1 MLFNF
6 IPSLTVSF
14 KIIKTGTL
22 ATVQD
27 MGRYGLQHVG
37 VGAAGAMD
45 KVSAMA
51 ANYLV
56 NNSEE
61 EAVLE
66 LHFPAPE
73 IYVTTPALIAVAGGD
88 FQACFEGHTLK
99 ANAAFVI
106 KKPGVL
112 QFKKHGSGARVY
124 IAVQGGFA
132 VAKWNDSYSTML
144 SASAGGYNG
153 RALQRHDEIGFK
165 QKLDLRITHGNA
177 IVETF
182 SWYSAITTIDARKKI
197 TILKGKEWDW
207 LTAKS
212 QHDFFQQSY
221 SISRHSNRMGIRL
234 SGSGLTKRHTD
245 ELIST
250 AVTPGTVQLLPNGEL
265 IVLMAD
271 NQTTGG
277 YPRVA
282 HVTSA
287 SLSALAQKNTGES
300 IQFECVDVGTAE
312 TQWLKQLADLRL
324 LKSACILK
332 FKSLLDE
339 ARH

>member
-1 MLFNF
+1 
-6 IPSLTVSF
+6 
-14 KIIKTGTL
+14 
-22 ATVQD
+22 

-73 IYVTTPALIAVAGGD
+73 IYISKPALIALAGAD
-88 FQACFEGHTLK
+88 FQACFEGQVLK
-99 ANAAFVI
+99 SNTVFFI

-112 QFKKHGSGARVY
+112 QFKKHCNGARMYV
-124 IAVQGGFA
+124 AVHGGFT
-132 VAKWNDSYSTML
+132 VKKWNDSYSTML
-144 SASAGGYNG
+144 SASVGGYNG
-153 RALQRHDEIGFK
+153 RALQRNDEIDFK
-165 QKLDLRITHGNA
+165 QKLDLRIERGNA
-177 IVETF
+177 LVQTF
-182 SWYSAITTIDARKKI
+182 SWHSAITTIDTKKKI

-207 LTAKS
+207 LTTKS
-212 QHDFFQQSY
+212 QQDFFQQSH
-221 SISRHSNRMGIRL
+221 SISHHSNRMGIRL
-234 SGSGLTKRHTD
+234 LGTALTKCNND

-282 HVTSA
+282 YVTSA
-287 SLSALAQKNTGES
+287 SLPVLAQKNTGES
-300 IQFECVDVGTAE
+300 IQFENVDVGEAE
-312 TQWLKQLADLRL
+312 TQWLNQLSDLRL
-324 LKSACILK
+324 LKSACTLK

-339 ARH
+339 ASH